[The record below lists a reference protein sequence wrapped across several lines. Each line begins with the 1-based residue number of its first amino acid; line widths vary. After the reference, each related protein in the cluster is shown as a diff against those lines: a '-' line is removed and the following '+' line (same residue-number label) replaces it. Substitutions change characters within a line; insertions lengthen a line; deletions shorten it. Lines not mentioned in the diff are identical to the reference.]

1 MRFAFRFRWI
11 ALLAMLIVA
20 GTGIVL
26 GEWQRDRANQKDII
40 AATLSQRAALAPLV
54 LNSDAELPPIEQIE
68 FRRVIAHGEFIAG
81 WPVYLDNRPQGG
93 APGFY
98 LLMPFRIHNTAQ
110 TVLIL
115 RGWLPRDV
123 GERTRLPQVITPPG
137 LVTIEGSV
145 RRNPGK
151 VMQLGEPA
159 PIQPGAIL
167 QNLSPADFAA
177 ASAMQVLD
185 FIIEQSPNAEMANL
199 ANTGKGHSGSTAG
212 AAFINSNAD
221 GLVRDWPQP
230 SSGADKHRG
239 YAFQWYALAATAFLF
254 FLITGIRRGS
264 K

>member
-11 ALLAMLIVA
+11 AFFAMLLVV
-20 GTGIVL
+20 GIGIAL
-26 GEWQRDRANQKDII
+26 GEWQRGRANEKDHI
-40 AATLSQRAALAPLV
+40 AATLSQRAVLNPLV
-54 LNSDAELPPIEQIE
+54 LHASVQLPPLDQIE

-81 WPVYLDNRPQGG
+81 WPVYLDNRPHGG
-93 APGFY
+93 LPGFY
-98 LLMPFRIHNTAQ
+98 LLMPFRIHNSAQ
-110 TVLIL
+110 TVLVL
-115 RGWLPRDV
+115 RGWLPRDA
-123 GERTRLPQVITPPG
+123 GERTRLPPVITPPG

-145 RRNPGK
+145 RRHPGR
-151 VMQLGEPA
+151 VMQLGDPA
-159 PIQPGAIL
+159 PIKPGAIV

-185 FIIEQSPNAEMANL
+185 FIIEQSPNAGTANS
-199 ANTGKGHSGSTAG
+199 ANAGEGQPGSVAG
-212 AAFINSNAD
+212 ATVINSNAD

-254 FLITGIRRGS
+254 FLLTGIRRGS